1 LEVNMKLVKSLL
13 LGSAAGLCA
22 VAGAQAADLP
32 VRKAAP
38 AVEYVRV
45 CSAYG
50 AGFFFIP
57 GTETCLRIAG
67 RVRAEVRVDE
77 TFAREQA
84 TTGFRLRTQTQFD
97 ARTQTAFGPLR
108 TFVRLRHEVN
118 SGPYSSA
125 ATFSSYANTAEI
137 NQGFV
142 QFGGFTAGRIE
153 SFFSFYADTLNW
165 VGATGSDTFGNN
177 PVVFAYSATFGAGF
191 SATISVEDRTART
204 TVGTFGTTGA
214 FPGTPAGVQTIAYA
228 GQRLPDIVGVLRV
241 DQAWGSAQL
250 AGAIHEVRA
259 LNRVPVGVAGAGTFV
274 DTEYGFAV
282 MGGAKI
288 NLPMLAPGD
297 QLWLEA
303 TYSQGA
309 TSYNGFGTSTAS
321 TGRIGLPVA
330 DAFRDPFGNLKMTEM
345 FTATAAFLHYW
356 TPQIRQAVFAS
367 YTKADVPASVTALVD
382 PATGARAVNAIND
395 FDYLLLGTNIVYS
408 PVAGLDL
415 GVEVAYI
422 KADPRGRVASGFA
435 STLPTAAPR
444 TSPAARSAPRTCSRA
459 ASACSATSKL
469 PSGGLRAGPG
479 GNAGACRVSACRS
492 RGASPNFRGR
502 SGPNPR
508 PPRSGAPRPRVSS
521 ASAQP
526 HVGEARRGVARRP
539 VQVGEA
545 VRRLDRT
552 LGVGDEVRVGQARE
566 LQAVAPP
573 ADRLAR
579 GPVLQHHREGRV
591 GRAPVGV
598 DPVRLG
604 VVVERHVADAPLLR
618 LHEPARLGDVV
629 VEEGERVGEV
639 HAVER
644 GVDQSRV
651 L

>member
-1 LEVNMKLVKSLL
+1 MKLVKSLL

-67 RVRAEVRVDE
+67 RVRAELRVDE
-77 TFAREQA
+77 TFAREA
-84 TTGFRLRTQTQFD
+84 SSTGFRVRTQTQFD

-118 SGPYSSA
+118 SGAYLGAAGFSA
-125 ATFSSYANTAEI
+125 AGYANTAEV

-142 QFGGFTAGRIE
+142 QFGGLTAGRIE

-177 PVVFAYSATFGAGF
+177 PVVFAYSATFGSGF

-204 TVGTFGTTGA
+204 TEGA
-214 FPGTPAGVQTIAYA
+214 GFAFAPGVAAIDYA

-250 AGAIHEVRA
+250 AGAIHENRA
-259 LNRVPVGVAGAGTFV
+259 LNRVPLLINGVAPAGAGTFV

-282 MGGAKI
+282 MAGAKI

-303 TYSQGA
+303 TYSSGA
-309 TSYNGFGTSTAS
+309 TSYNGFGNAGFS
-321 TGRIGLPVA
+321 TGRVGIPIA
-330 DAFRDPFGNLKMTEM
+330 DAFVDPFGNLKQTEI

-367 YTKADVPASVTALVD
+367 YSRIDVPASVTTAVNPL
-382 PATGARAVNAIND
+382 TGARPVGAVVD
-395 FDYLLLGTNIVYS
+395 SDYLLLGSNVVYS

-422 KADPRGRVASGFA
+422 KADPRGRVISNI
-435 STLPTAAPR
+435 AP
-444 TSPAARSAPRTCSRA
+444 
-459 ASACSATSKL
+459 
-469 PSGGLRAGPG
+469 GGLTPDLTG
-479 GNAGACRVSACRS
+479 
-492 RGASPNFRGR
+492 
-502 SGPNPR
+502 
-508 PPRSGAPRPRVSS
+508 
-521 ASAQP
+521 
-526 HVGEARRGVARRP
+526 
-539 VQVGEA
+539 
-545 VRRLDRT
+545 RT
-552 LGVGDEVRVGQARE
+552 LGQEDIFTGRIRVQR
-566 LQAVAPP
+566 
-573 ADRLAR
+573 DF
-579 GPVLQHHREGRV
+579 
-591 GRAPVGV
+591 
-598 DPVRLG
+598 
-604 VVVERHVADAPLLR
+604 
-618 LHEPARLGDVV
+618 
-629 VEEGERVGEV
+629 
-639 HAVER
+639 
-644 GVDQSRV
+644 
-651 L
+651 